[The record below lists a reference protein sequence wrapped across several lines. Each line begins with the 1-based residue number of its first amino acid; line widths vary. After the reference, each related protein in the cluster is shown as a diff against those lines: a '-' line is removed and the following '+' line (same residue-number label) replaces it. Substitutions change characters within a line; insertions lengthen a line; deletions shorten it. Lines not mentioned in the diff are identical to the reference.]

1 MADYIL
7 IAEDDLDSRQLIAD
21 LLEILGYAIRM
32 ADNGQV
38 ALDMALAEKPR
49 LLLLDVAMPVKSGLD
64 VTRQIRAH
72 YGSEAPPIFL
82 MSAYGQRTDVE
93 DGLLAGAN
101 DYLTK
106 PFSPVELLDKVRAAM
121 ERPPD

>member
-7 IAEDDLDSRQLIAD
+7 IAEDDPDSRQLIAD
-21 LLEILGYAIRM
+21 LLGELGYPIRVA
-32 ADNGQV
+32 ADGQV
-38 ALDMALAEKPR
+38 ALDMALTEKPR
-49 LLLLDVAMPVKSGLD
+49 LLLLDVAMPVKNGLD

-72 YGSEAPPIFL
+72 YGDATPPIFL

-93 DGLLAGAN
+93 EGMLAGAN

-106 PFSPVELLDKVRAAM
+106 PFSPVELLDKIRAAVA
-121 ERPPD
+121 RQP

>member
-21 LLEILGYAIRM
+21 LLEVLGYAIRV
-32 ADNGQV
+32 AEDGQV

-72 YGSEAPPIFL
+72 YGDAAPPIFL

-121 ERPPD
+121 EQMP